1 MPAARPEGPSECRLK
16 RALAAYAQRIMG
28 PAGRVGAANVRCG
41 GCSAMA
47 AARAPPGRANRDR
60 PLRAHLDAWSPH
72 AHRPVPDLST
82 ARSLDAPLLSRVRA
96 SCAPAS
102 GVRAPPVFQ
111 RACRTAV
118 GVHTAPA
125 HQDERE
131 ERLVHMQQVRGR
143 ASSVR
148 GSRSAASPAS
158 CARRPSGAV
167 ADLMRPRP
175 AMLSATHLRA
185 SVARRS
191 PRQQARYSASRR
203 ASSGV
208 GRSLCHARSAQHRP
222 DVAVAATAVTSERA
236 ERLRA
241 TQARFRRDSAL
252 AASD

>member
-16 RALAAYAQRIMG
+16 RALAAYAQQIMG
-28 PAGRVGAANVRCG
+28 PAGRVGAATVRCG

-82 ARSLDAPLLSRVRA
+82 ARSLDAPLLSWVRA
-96 SCAPAS
+96 SCAPAP

-131 ERLVHMQQVRGR
+131 ESFIHMQQVRGR
-143 ASSVR
+143 AGSVR
-148 GSRSAASPAS
+148 GARSAASPAS
-158 CARRPSGAV
+158 CARRPSSAV

-175 AMLSATHLRA
+175 AMLSERTCVLLSRGEVRA
-185 SVARRS
+185 SK
-191 PRQQARYSASRR
+191 ARYSASRR